1 MTTILLYSIFY
12 KFFSYI
18 EIYIGKAYELR
29 WIQVEYC
36 NLSLFEPG
44 ATLSR
49 ENAMPILMSVLVLV
63 FMLAFGKPAT
73 ADDVF
78 ISISGTQ
85 LTYDDQTAVTQTS
98 ALAGSIF
105 GTGAP
110 SPGPCFIAQAGS
122 ANCFTQDL
130 NLPGSGS
137 LDSGSGG
144 ANANVNGGSTTLNE
158 NTSSSTQAFKTTFA
172 AAAAFARAGAD
183 MSVSG
188 VLTGDQP
195 VVELEGI
202 TLFGGTD
209 PLGTLF
215 ALEITNQTPSLGS
228 KLLNNDIRSLSL
240 LGLSAKSILGTPA
253 GWTESDPSKIF
264 YKLVVT
270 LLPDGTL
277 GVSDGGLL
285 GSGHVTAAD
294 FFSGCGSFDGT
305 FFSPGDCARGVQTQW
320 NLRDKKFTLPPLP
333 DPQAFTTDIVTLEVA
348 RPVPE
353 PSTLLLLGSSL
364 LGVAGWRLRS
374 RAQ

>member
-1 MTTILLYSIFY
+1 LL
-12 KFFSYI
+12 
-18 EIYIGKAYELR
+18 G
-29 WIQVEYC
+29 
-36 NLSLFEPG
+36 
-44 ATLSR
+44 
-49 ENAMPILMSVLVLV
+49 
-63 FMLAFGKPAT
+63 LAFAGPAT

-78 ISISGTQ
+78 ISISGNQ

-98 ALAGSIF
+98 ALAGSVS
-105 GTGAP
+105 GTGTP
-110 SPGPCFIAQAGS
+110 SFPPCFVAQAGG
-122 ANCFTQDL
+122 ANCFSQDL
-130 NLPGSGS
+130 NPLGSGS
-137 LDSGSGG
+137 FDSAQGD
-144 ANANVNGGSTTLNE
+144 ANANVNGSSTTLSE

-183 MSVSG
+183 LSVSG

-240 LGLSAKSILGTPA
+240 LGLSAKSILGTPM

-270 LLPDGTL
+270 VLPDGTL
-277 GVSDGGLL
+277 SVSDGGLL

-294 FFSGCGSFDGT
+294 FFSGCGGFDGT
-305 FFSPGDCARGVQTQW
+305 AFFPGDCARGVQTQW
-320 NLRDKKFTLPPLP
+320 NLSDKRFTLPPLP
-333 DPQAFTTDIVTLEVA
+333 DPQAFTTDTVTLEIA

-364 LGVAGWRLRS
+364 LGIAGWRLVRQS
-374 RAQ
+374 Q